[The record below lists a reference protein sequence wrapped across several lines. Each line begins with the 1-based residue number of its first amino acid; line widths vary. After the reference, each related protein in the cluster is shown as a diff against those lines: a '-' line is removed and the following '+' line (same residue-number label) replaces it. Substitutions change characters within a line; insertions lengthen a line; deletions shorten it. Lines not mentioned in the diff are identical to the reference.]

1 MKLSGWIF
9 CLEKDSTSK
18 WMSKKEMVS
27 STSDRMQSY
36 WSLSWSTCREDT
48 SLRQL
53 QEEGAKSLKATNF
66 CTDQNQQQQWNRIA
80 MFMWPVNLVWEN
92 FRFINWR
99 ELGGWH
105 FCPEPSNV
113 LLSII
118 YTWVFLPAH
127 THFSH
132 HINLHN
138 RRVMLIIE
146 TCVWLT

>member
-80 MFMWPVNLVWEN
+80 MFMWPVNFVWEN

-99 ELGGWH
+99 ELGGM
-105 FCPEPSNV
+105 S
-113 LLSII
+113 LLPWTLQCSI
-118 YTWVFLPAH
+118 V
-127 THFSH
+127 S
-132 HINLHN
+132 NLH
-138 RRVMLIIE
+138 LS
-146 TCVWLT
+146 LSASPHSLFPPYKSPQ